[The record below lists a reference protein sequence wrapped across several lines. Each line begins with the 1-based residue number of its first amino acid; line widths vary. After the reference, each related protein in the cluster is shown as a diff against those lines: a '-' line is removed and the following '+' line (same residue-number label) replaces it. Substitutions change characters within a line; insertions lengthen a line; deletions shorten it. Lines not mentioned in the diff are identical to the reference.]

1 MNDLQRGPEILPGT
15 WEHQWVSSVVAKA
28 AEYAG
33 RPSHWNGKLY
43 EQPGP
48 VSGAYLTD
56 GSMTISRTHV
66 LDPARPAFT
75 PEQTPTRDELAAAA
89 SATRMAVYQARLS
102 LSEFGDDTVPGATPL
117 GSLEDL
123 ALEQGLA
130 DRFTQQYSGRIAEDL
145 TEQPLSMLGQSPA
158 FPAYTT
164 ATDRLLYPVGGAA
177 GMGPEKLRDLIE
189 NTERTQRLNV
199 IADAVLDHQL
209 GDLVP
214 DSHRDQLRQDLTG
227 PLRRG
232 LGGLTMTECSELTH
246 PGSKHTWGD
255 KSAEWTAVEFT
266 TNLDDISAHYESW
279 AEENPGVDAPEL
291 PESLRDTFLDRE
303 EEIQQIWA
311 DAGWPAQQPVAGREQ
326 EYYERLPEQPHPDAR
341 QQEIAELQRF
351 LWEHTAPSR
360 RTDSGVDAGGRPD
373 NVRQIGSVRKPERGV
388 E

>member
-1 MNDLQRGPEILPGT
+1 MNELLQRGPEILPGS
-15 WEHQWVSSVVAKA
+15 WKYEWVASVVAKA

-48 VSGAYLTD
+48 VSGLYHRD
-56 GSMTISRTHV
+56 GSMTISREHV

-75 PEQTPTRDELAAAA
+75 PEQTATSSELSAAAGP
-89 SATRMAVYQARLS
+89 TKMAIFQARLS
-102 LSEFGDDTVPGATPL
+102 LSEFGDDTVPGATPV

-123 ALEQGLA
+123 ALENALA
-130 DRFTQQYSGRIAEDL
+130 DRFTNRYGGRIAEDL
-145 TEQPLSMLGQSPA
+145 TEQPLSMLGQSPS

-164 ATDRLLYPVGGAA
+164 ATDRLMYSVGGVA

-189 NTERTQRLNV
+189 STERPQRFNA
-199 IADAVLDHQL
+199 IADAALDHQL

-232 LGGLTMTECSELTH
+232 LGGLTMTEYSELTH
-246 PGSKHTWGD
+246 PGSKYGWGER
-255 KSAEWTAVEFT
+255 SAERTADEFIE
-266 TNLDDISAHYESW
+266 NLADIVDHYDSW
-279 AEENPGVDAPEL
+279 AEQNPGVEPPEL
-291 PESLRDTFLDRE
+291 PDSLREKFLDRE
-303 EEIQQIWA
+303 EQTQQVWA

-326 EYYERLPEQPHPDAR
+326 AYNERLPEQPYPNAR
-341 QQEIAELQRF
+341 QQEIAKLQQF
-351 LWEHTAPSR
+351 LWSHTAPSQQGS
-360 RTDSGVDAGGRPD
+360 TTVDASGRPD
-373 NVRQIGSVRKPERGV
+373 NVRQIGTRKPERGV